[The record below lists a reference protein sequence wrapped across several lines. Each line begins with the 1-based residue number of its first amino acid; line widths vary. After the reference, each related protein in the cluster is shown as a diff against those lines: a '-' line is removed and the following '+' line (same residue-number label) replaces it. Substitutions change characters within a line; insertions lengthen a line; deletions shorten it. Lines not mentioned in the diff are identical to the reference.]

1 MGTAKAV
8 NIMPVEK
15 KKKKKKP
22 TNEELEEAQREQE
35 AEQAAREAAKK
46 PARRAL
52 RQELPES
59 AGTGVHKDGRT
70 LYYITPEGRSAWF
83 CRYGWLVKDIVGI
96 DPETMAANCRPRS
109 LIANALFLVHV
120 SILAGLF
127 AGWPDGD
134 GSVSTV
140 QVWDGCRC
148 SHTCDLM
155 LLTRVSFFHSL
166 LF

>member
-1 MGTAKAV
+1 MGTAKAI
-8 NIMPVEK
+8 NIMPVV

-22 TNEELEEAQREQE
+22 TDEELEEAQRQQE

-46 PARRAL
+46 LPAPRAQRR
-52 RQELPES
+52 ELPES
-59 AGTGVHKDGRT
+59 AGTGIHKDGRT

-83 CRYGWLVKDIVGI
+83 CRFGWLVKDIVGS

-109 LIANALFLVHV
+109 LIANALFLLHV

-127 AGWPDGD
+127 AGWPVDGD

-140 QVWDGCRC
+140 QVGV
-148 SHTCDLM
+148 TCFHFGPSFRLSAKC
-155 LLTRVSFFHSL
+155 TRA
-166 LF
+166 